1 MINSMTKPTSK
12 PQLPTEP
19 NNQSAGSII
28 AAAFLAGMADSE
40 RERQPIMRQ
49 HRERELR
56 LRQGKVGTPAPLPSQ
71 PA

>member
-1 MINSMTKPTSK
+1 MNTHKPKTHQK
-12 PQLPTEP
+12 PQPRAK
-19 NNQSAGSII
+19 QSTARLI
-28 AAAFLAGMADSE
+28 AQAFLAGMADSE
-40 RERQPIMRQ
+40 RQRQPIMRQ